1 MHIVNNEAYL
11 VPYVDSSKKEPT
23 LEPWPGYGAN
33 HLFSDMDAFPPAG
46 YLQTRVEVILKI
58 TKENKGRSPTG
69 RKSSWSRVRDK
80 LNKFGLDATPF
91 DDTDFYE
98 SDIFLSSPC
107 FIHVL
112 GSGHP
117 DLGKIT
123 PSKLPKTNPKTNPN
137 RVDTSWI
144 GKVLLDMYPDQT
156 LHTEQK
162 DAIEHSIG
170 TPGSL
175 TTAILP
181 TGLGKTRIAQSLAIS
196 LTRGHGDQKS
206 SEGPVLIVYPTISLL
221 DDQKGEWDVN
231 LKEDMTRLNL
241 DPLRVRVIHSGADDE
256 YVDEIDSLLLKGEL
270 DAVLCSP
277 ERLLPKRNKIG
288 MMGVAARLGGSAKGK
303 PFSALI
309 IDETHIIY
317 DWGESIRP
325 AFHLI
330 PQIDKTL
337 RQINPN
343 LRTLLMTATLTP
355 REEEDLI
362 RRLDGKTR
370 SVKKVRRATIR
381 EDLAFTL
388 IKKGFYDIEPLAE
401 EVWDEFI
408 NHHKW
413 RKEPP
418 RSNSPLLIYTS
429 RVQSCKDIAEKIR
442 PRVPKRW
449 ETYNGSTTKTART
462 RALKRFQD
470 DDIDLMVATSAFG
483 MGVNKPDVW
492 LIGYVG
498 KPPTVRELYQSFGRA
513 ARGSKWS
520 KQGTQTRLNGNCIAL
535 ISNQHKK
542 IPTKP
547 IFKPPKLMERF
558 WPMIAG
564 GGQTGNG
571 YVLLSLTTDTRQ
583 IFWDPYDESKQ
594 RTKLSK
600 EEDNKKQQLIKDS
613 QNHNINIGAE
623 LDAWWNL
630 RYDKLLQQREK
641 NEFIRRI
648 SAAIYAELGG
658 YLRILG
664 TYPGNPIIS
673 EDSRSLREMLE
684 QGGHARVLEAY
695 GEIGKT
701 SSVTRRW
708 GTGPRFN
715 SDDSSLYL
723 VAEVIKEID
732 GFEGYMSSFQEGQNV
747 TREWNEYYSNE
758 LKEFLD
764 SDECI
769 RKRFA
774 PIVGTDPTT
783 ETSCVDHFNQN
794 QNDPLPSGEPPL
806 VPCSVC
812 RQELWPDTDPLHA
825 TGSNLRFDGHPPYS
839 TWLDFNS
846 LEYLAGRTIS
856 TPKPQAQTFDG
867 AANNLPYDGF
877 VCGFKFHDGEG
888 NLHHKNIN
896 QKWFD
901 LWSEFGNDITFSKI
915 FDVDGKQINQSDFSI
930 TLVDLHSTAIVRVK
944 LDPSPGEKF
953 PYGGLIYKQNNILIC
968 RLLTKQDSIAA
979 FNKIRS
985 LAPDRNSYDELPEIF
1000 IGRNKPDIYGLR
1012 KSEHWGT

>member
-107 FIHVL
+107 FIHIL

-156 LHTEQK
+156 LYPEQK

-206 SEGPVLIVYPTISLL
+206 SEGPVLIIYPTISLM
-221 DDQKGEWDVN
+221 DDQRREWEQD
-231 LKEDMTRLNL
+231 LKEDMLRAGLN
-241 DPLRVRVIHSGADDE
+241 PLKVRVIHSGIEDD
-256 YVDEIDSLLLKGEL
+256 VLDEIDTLLIKGEL

-277 ERLLPKRNKIG
+277 ERLVPKRNKIG
-288 MMGVAARLGGSAKGK
+288 MMGVAARLGGSSKGN

-330 PQIDKTL
+330 PQIDATL

-355 REEEDLI
+355 REEDDII

-370 SVKKVRRATIR
+370 PVKKVRRATIR
-381 EDLAFTL
+381 KDLAFT
-388 IKKGFYDIEPLAE
+388 IINKQDSKNIPLAE

-413 RKEPP
+413 KKEPP

-429 RVQSCKDIAEKIR
+429 RVQSCKDIIEKFR

-449 ETYNGSTTKTART
+449 AMYHGGTSSDQRTTG
-462 RALKRFQD
+462 LKRFQD

-520 KQGTQTRLNGNCIAL
+520 KQGPQTRLNGNCIAL
-535 ISNQHKK
+535 ISNREKSL
-542 IPTKP
+542 PWKP
-547 IFKPPKLMERF
+547 MFKPPKQMERF
-558 WPMIAG
+558 WPMITG
-564 GGQTGNG
+564 GGDTGNG
-571 YVLLSLTTDTRQ
+571 YVMLSLTSDTRQ
-583 IFWDPYDESKQ
+583 IFWNPYDESEQ
-594 RTKLSK
+594 RSK
-600 EEDNKKQQLIKDS
+600 RSNEEDSRRQEFNKKHPDL
-613 QNHNINIGAE
+613 NIGAR
-623 LDAWWNL
+623 LDAWWSE
-630 RYDKLLQQREK
+630 RYAALLARRESEEREK
-641 NEFIRRI
+641 RI
-648 SAAIYAELGG
+648 MAAIYLELSGH
-658 YLRILG
+658 LRVLG
-664 TYPGNPIIS
+664 TYSGNPVVS
-673 EDSRSLREMLE
+673 EDFGSLREMLE
-684 QGGHARVLEAY
+684 QGGHTRVLEAY
-695 GEIGKT
+695 GDIG
-701 SSVTRRW
+701 W
-708 GTGPRFN
+708 GSGTHFN
-715 SDDSSLYL
+715 SDDNSLFL
-723 VAEVIKEID
+723 VAEVIEEIE
-732 GFEGYMSSFQEGQNV
+732 GFDAYLSAFQKGQEVAKKWTQKNLD
-747 TREWNEYYSNE
+747 E
-758 LKEFLD
+758 LEEFLD
-764 SDECI
+764 KDECI

-774 PIVGTDPTT
+774 SVVGGDSAT

-856 TPKPQAQTFDG
+856 TPKPQAQTIDG
-867 AANNLPYDGF
+867 APNNLPYHGF

-888 NLHHKNIN
+888 NLHHQKIN

-901 LWSEFGNDITFSKI
+901 LWSEFGKDITFSKI
-915 FDVDGKQINQSDFSI
+915 FDIDGKQINQSDFSI

-944 LDPSPGEKF
+944 LDPSPGEKY

-1000 IGRNKPDIYGLR
+1000 IGRNKPDIYGLS
-1012 KSEHWGT
+1012 KSERWGT